1 MRAIVYNGFGVA
13 FCTEAEVALE
23 RLRVAIADAD
33 RAGYAVRLPSAAYN
47 NAVDLYT
54 RETGLTTRTMVAW
67 GSVCTDLMNELQ
79 TAADRLNKE
88 IKNYGANTS
97 PVYRPDY
104 QPPATGW
111 DALPVPLKIAV
122 GVGTLGLVA
131 WALSSVAKVATV
143 FGPRRSTK

>member
-23 RLRVAIADAD
+23 RLRVAISDAD
-33 RAGYAVRLPSAAYN
+33 RAGYYVRLPSTAYN
-47 NAVDLYT
+47 NAVELVT
-54 RETGLTTRTMVAW
+54 RESDLTTRTLVAW
-67 GSVCTDLMNELQ
+67 GSGCTSLAAELQ
-79 TAADRLNKE
+79 GAADRLNNE
-88 IKNYGANTS
+88 IRNYGASTS
-97 PVYRPDY
+97 PIYRPDY
-104 QPPATGW
+104 QAPATGW

-122 GVGTLGLVA
+122 GVGSLGLVA